1 MDKRVYKSRLFII
14 FIFFISIFTFYA
26 TRIIFIQVF
35 RATNLS
41 KLAAKQHNIILEL
54 QPERGDILDRN
65 LRKFAVDYNV
75 FSIYAIPNAIRQA
88 DKTGISDA
96 LCGIL
101 DVNRD
106 LVLDRLKKDKSF
118 VWIKREVDRETAE
131 SVSALNIS
139 GVKMLKEY
147 KRFYPKAA
155 LASHV
160 VGFAGL
166 DDSGLEGVEL
176 AYDGYLKGLP
186 GWRWTVKDAKRRDI
200 ISGDTKLIPASE
212 GLNVILTIDENIQYI
227 AERELDQVFQR
238 YNAKGA
244 SVIVMDPHNGDIL
257 ALANRPTFDLNEFSS
272 SSYDERRNRA
282 VTDIYEPGS
291 VFKIITAASALES
304 KVADIDQKFF
314 CENGEYKIGGRILH
328 DHKPYGELS
337 FSEIIE
343 KSSNIGVT
351 KIAELL
357 GKDELYKFAKLF
369 GFGERTGIDMP
380 GEVRGILHHP
390 SKWSSVSISSV
401 PIGQEIAAT
410 SIQLARAVA
419 VIANG
424 GFLVKPRVVKEIR
437 DTSGNIIKSFP
448 AIEVRRVISEDTA
461 SVMRDILM
469 GVIERGTGKKARLKM
484 YTAAGKTGT
493 AQKVE
498 EGGRYSHSKFIAS
511 FLGFA
516 PAVDP
521 KVVILVMVDEPGPVY
536 YGGTVAAPVFGR
548 IAEEVLKYMK
558 VEPDGKRRMESI

>member
-1 MDKRVYKSRLFII
+1 MDKRAYKSRLFII

-35 RATNLS
+35 RATHLS

-54 QPERGDILDRN
+54 KPERGDILDRN

-75 FSIYAIPNAIRQA
+75 FSIYAIPNAIKQE
-88 DKTGISDA
+88 DKAGISDA

-106 LVLDRLKKDKSF
+106 VVLDRLRKDKSF
-118 VWIKREVDRETAE
+118 VWIKREVDRETAK

-147 KRFYPKAA
+147 KRFYPKAT

-166 DDSGLEGVEL
+166 DDFGLEGVEL
-176 AYDGYLKGLP
+176 MYDGYLKGIP
-186 GWRWTVKDAKRRDI
+186 GWRWTVRDAKRRDI

-212 GLNVILTIDENIQYI
+212 GLNVILTIDENIQHI
-227 AERELDQVFQR
+227 AEREIDQVFQR

-257 ALANRPTFDLNEFSS
+257 ALANRPTFDLNRFSS
-272 SSYDERRNRA
+272 SSDDERRNRA

-291 VFKIITAASALES
+291 VFKIITASIAIEN

-390 SKWSSVSISSV
+390 DKWSSVSISSM

-437 DTSGNIIKSFP
+437 DTNGNIIKSFP

-469 GVIERGTGKKARLKM
+469 GVVERGTGKKARLKR

-558 VEPDGKRRMESI
+558 VEPDGPRRAESI

>member
-257 ALANRPTFDLNEFSS
+257 ALANRPTFDLNGFSS

>member
-291 VFKIITAASALES
+291 VFKIITAASAIES

-369 GFGERTGIDMP
+369 GFGEMTGIDMP

-390 SKWSSVSISSV
+390 GKWSSVSISSV